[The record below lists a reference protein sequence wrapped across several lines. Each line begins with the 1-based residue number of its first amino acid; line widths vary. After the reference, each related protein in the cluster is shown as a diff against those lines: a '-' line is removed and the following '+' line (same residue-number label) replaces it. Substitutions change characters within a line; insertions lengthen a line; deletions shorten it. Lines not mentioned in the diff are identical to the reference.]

1 MTTTLEQL
9 FGARTT
15 TVVPGVV
22 DPTTAA
28 DLRRRFEQAGYARYG
43 LLDRGSYDVLRDPA
57 EPALIGRLVELAR
70 TQSGRALVATE
81 ARVLRLR
88 PGDYLLAHHDPPRD
102 GLPLELVL
110 DLSPSGVP
118 GAEVHYRR
126 RGQVFFRVPTT
137 PGALAIVERG
147 PAITCNH
154 TYVSKLH
161 ASAEVVR
168 LMLLL
173 RDATA

>member
-1 MTTTLEQL
+1 VTTTLEQL
-9 FGARTT
+9 FGARTMT
-15 TVVPGVV
+15 IVPEVV
-22 DPTTAA
+22 DATTAA
-28 DLRRRFEQAGYARYG
+28 DLRRRFERAGYERYG
-43 LLDRGSYDVLRDPA
+43 LLDRGSYDVLLDPA

-70 TQSGRALVATE
+70 TQSGRALVVTE

-88 PGDYLLAHHDPPRD
+88 PGDYLLAHHDRPRD

-110 DLSPSGVP
+110 DLSPSAVP

-126 RGQVFFRVPTT
+126 RGKVVFRVETT

-147 PAITCNH
+147 PSVTCNH

-168 LMLLL
+168 LVLLL
-173 RDATA
+173 QDATT